1 MLLIVS
7 RYYLDGPRAGTTDV
21 FADNLRGTPDNIS
34 PSSSGGYWIG
44 IAVVRY
50 ALIELMADKLSFMRN
65 VIVKV
70 ITLLTLVDTLIL
82 VPVVAAWSGLH
93 C

>member
-44 IAVVRY
+44 IVVVRY
-50 ALIELMADKLSFMRN
+50 ALIELMANKLSFVRN

-70 ITLLTLVDTLIL
+70 YI
-82 VPVVAAWSGLH
+82 
-93 C
+93 

>member
-1 MLLIVS
+1 MLISCVVDCF

-50 ALIELMADKLSFMRN
+50 ALIELMANKLSFMRN
-65 VIVKV
+65 IIVKV
-70 ITLLTLVDTLIL
+70 YNN
-82 VPVVAAWSGLH
+82 SF
-93 C
+93 

>member
-50 ALIELMADKLSFMRN
+50 ALIELMANKLSFMRN

-70 ITLLTLVDTLIL
+70 YINN
-82 VPVVAAWSGLH
+82 SF
-93 C
+93 